1 MEIEEKKDLASSWFR
16 NLRDQFCK
24 EFETLDGSTFERTKW
39 DHSGSGGG
47 EISLMKGNVFEKV
60 GVNIS
65 TVSGEFNEDYRSN
78 VSGTED
84 SPEYWASGLS
94 IVAHMNSPF
103 VPAFHFNTRFIVT
116 GKSWFGGGADMT
128 PTYIYNDD
136 TEDFH
141 NSLKDACDKYN
152 KNYYPD
158 FKKNCAEY
166 FFLPHRGEERGV
178 GGIFFDHLTTDNWET
193 DFSFVRDVGL
203 SFFKIVPHI
212 INKRKDDVWTEEE
225 KNKQLLKRGRY
236 VEFNLLW
243 DRGTQFGIKT
253 GGNTDAILMSMPPDA
268 RWE

>member
-1 MEIEEKKDLASSWFR
+1 
-16 NLRDQFCK
+16 
-24 EFETLDGSTFERTKW
+24 
-39 DHSGSGGG
+39 
-47 EISLMKGNVFEKV
+47 MKGNVFEKV

-65 TVSGEFNEDYRSN
+65 TVSGEFKEDYRSN

-141 NSLKDACDKYN
+141 NSLKDACDKYD

-178 GGIFFDHLTTDNWET
+178 GGIFFDHLTTDNWKT

-212 INKRKDDVWTEEE
+212 INKRKDDNWTEEE

>member
-1 MEIEEKKDLASSWFR
+1 MNIRFFEAKVNKK
-16 NLRDQFCK
+16 
-24 EFETLDGSTFERTKW
+24 
-39 DHSGSGGG
+39 
-47 EISLMKGNVFEKV
+47 NV
-60 GVNIS
+60 
-65 TVSGEFNEDYRSN
+65 
-78 VSGTED
+78 
-84 SPEYWASGLS
+84 W
-94 IVAHMNSPF
+94 
-103 VPAFHFNTRFIVT
+103 
-116 GKSWFGGGADMT
+116 WFGGGFDLT
-128 PTYIYNDD
+128 PYFINKSDIHYWK
-136 TEDFH
+136 
-141 NSLKDACDKYN
+141 NSAKELCDKYKRGMYEEYN
-152 KNYYPD
+152 KNC
-158 FKKNCAEY
+158 NNY

>member
-1 MEIEEKKDLASSWFR
+1 
-16 NLRDQFCK
+16 
-24 EFETLDGSTFERTKW
+24 
-39 DHSGSGGG
+39 
-47 EISLMKGNVFEKV
+47 
-60 GVNIS
+60 
-65 TVSGEFNEDYRSN
+65 
-78 VSGTED
+78 
-84 SPEYWASGLS
+84 
-94 IVAHMNSPF
+94 MNSPF

-253 GGNTDAILMSMPPDA
+253 GGNTDAILMLSLIHI
-268 RWE
+268 